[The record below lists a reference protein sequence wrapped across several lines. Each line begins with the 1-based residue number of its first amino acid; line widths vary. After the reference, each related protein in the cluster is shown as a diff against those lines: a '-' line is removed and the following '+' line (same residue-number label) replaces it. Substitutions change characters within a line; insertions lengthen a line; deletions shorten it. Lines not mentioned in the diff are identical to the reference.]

1 MTTEGLRKIST
12 IILDSESDED
22 RVQNIRF
29 GLHSRRFAEFLIEL
43 MENSEDSWML
53 RGLDS
58 TDPRSIE
65 ICQQFKINR
74 NCGSDPVFFDQ
85 NHEVCMIR
93 SSTVQIPDSEF
104 TDLLGKMLRRVVAEI
119 RTASE
124 NDNCRFQGTSFSVRE
139 VQLIGMLLS
148 KEADSEIRKCGYSDK
163 EIDDMKG
170 VSEKN
175 PVSEE
180 IWKQKFKELKKLR
193 SVLTLQQQV
202 DVERLKMWARNEFRL
217 FKVELSQKFR
227 EIVRVNQ
234 VEYSESILK
243 ILDGVEN
250 QGTVKFNRLLEDP
263 EFFLD
268 FGNVSDLELLMMTT
282 GEC

>member
-1 MTTEGLRKIST
+1 MTTEGPLKIST

-43 MENSEDSWML
+43 LENSEDRWML

-58 TDPRSIE
+58 TDSRSIE
-65 ICQQFKINR
+65 ICQQFRINR
-74 NCGSDPVFFDQ
+74 NCGSDPIFFDQ

-193 SVLTLQQQV
+193 SVLTLQ
-202 DVERLKMWARNEFRL
+202 
-217 FKVELSQKFR
+217 
-227 EIVRVNQ
+227 
-234 VEYSESILK
+234 
-243 ILDGVEN
+243 
-250 QGTVKFNRLLEDP
+250 
-263 EFFLD
+263 
-268 FGNVSDLELLMMTT
+268 
-282 GEC
+282 